1 MALENKSKYFI
12 KSLIIELGYEEMVA
26 MATQE

>member
-1 MALENKSKYFI
+1 MALENKSNHFI
-12 KSLIIELGYEEMVA
+12 KALIIELVYEEMVA

>member
-1 MALENKSKYFI
+1 MALENKSKHLI
-12 KSLIIELGYEEMVA
+12 KGLIIELGYEEMVA